1 MSKMLRLIVSITI
14 YPIVFQ
20 FTREESMGYN
30 VEGFR
35 KVQDGNVD
43 LHFAIPPTHKIL
55 QGYKELRFSWVTTPK
70 PVLYQS

>member
-1 MSKMLRLIVSITI
+1 MSKMLRLIVLITI

-20 FTREESMGYN
+20 FTREESMGYS

-43 LHFAIPPTHKIL
+43 LHFAIPPT
-55 QGYKELRFSWVTTPK
+55 LRFSWVTTPK